1 MNIQFNGN
9 ACRCKIQNPRLF
21 LLGLENL
28 LSFLL
33 GIEVYV
39 HQKKSILTAE
49 FSYILP
55 EINKFRI

>member
-39 HQKKSILTAE
+39 HQKK
-49 FSYILP
+49 
-55 EINKFRI
+55 INIDCRI